1 MEKPGTKPL
10 RDKQDFVK
18 SPAGIPKY
26 TALVLVPELDEHLSA
41 LSTLFHQY
49 LKHHWLVPIGEVGA
63 LAEAGH
69 TQALAHMHL
78 VAERIVLL
86 GGVPACHPID
96 QVNFSYLEH
105 EPEGVYGVGDMLKQ
119 DLKYERDLARRTELT
134 AEYALELGDTGSE
147 VVLVNIQRAAESRAE
162 GLEGL
167 LYANGEGVRY
177 DT

>member
-1 MEKPGTKPL
+1 VEELDEKPL
-10 RDKQDFVK
+10 RDKRDLVE
-18 SPAGIPKY
+18 SPAGLPRH

-49 LKHHWLVPIGEVGA
+49 LKHHWLAPTGEVGA

-105 EPEGVYGVGDMLKQ
+105 EPEGVYGVGDMLGRN
-119 DLKYERDLARRTELT
+119 LMFERDLAQRTELT
-134 AEYALELGDTGSE
+134 AEYALELGDRGSE
-147 VVLVNIQRAAESRAE
+147 AVLLSLQKAALGRAAA
-162 GLEGL
+162 LEGL
-167 LYANGEGVRY
+167 LTRGV
-177 DT
+177 

>member
-1 MEKPGTKPL
+1 MEELDEKPL
-10 RDKQDFVK
+10 RDKRDLIE
-18 SPAGIPKY
+18 SHAGLPKH
-26 TALVLVPELDEHLSA
+26 TALVLIPELDEHLSA

-49 LKHHWLVPIGEVGA
+49 LKHHWLAPSEVGT
-63 LAEAGH
+63 LTEAGH

-105 EPEGVYGVGDMLKQ
+105 EPEGVYGVGDMLRR
-119 DLKYERDLARRTELT
+119 DLKYERDLARRAELT

-147 VVLVNIQRAAESRAE
+147 VVLVSIQRAAESRAE